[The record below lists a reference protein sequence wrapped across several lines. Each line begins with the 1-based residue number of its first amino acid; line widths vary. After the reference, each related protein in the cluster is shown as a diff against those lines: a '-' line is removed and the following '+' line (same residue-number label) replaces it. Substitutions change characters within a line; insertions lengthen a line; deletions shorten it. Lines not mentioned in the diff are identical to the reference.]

1 MKKEYKT
8 PDLILGYLN
17 KKDLKILYIN
27 PPIKNDLQAQTSRLE
42 PTNSRNR
49 SVFQLRKITK
59 RAD

>member
-27 PPIKNDLQAQTSRLE
+27 PPIKNDLQSKTTRLERTTSR
-42 PTNSRNR
+42 N
-49 SVFQLRKITK
+49 
-59 RAD
+59 

>member
-42 PTNSRNR
+42 RTNSRN
-49 SVFQLRKITK
+49 
-59 RAD
+59 

>member
-27 PPIKNDLQAQTSRLE
+27 PPIKNDLQTKTTRLE
-42 PTNSRNR
+42 RKNSRN
-49 SVFQLRKITK
+49 
-59 RAD
+59 

>member
-27 PPIKNDLQAQTSRLE
+27 PQIKYDLQAKNTRLERTTSR
-42 PTNSRNR
+42 N
-49 SVFQLRKITK
+49 
-59 RAD
+59 